1 MKKQPIIALIAFLI
15 ASCWFVSCQN
25 GTSQQ
30 GRDLQFEDI
39 SLKKSEHLFTD
50 ESKPACQLSID
61 FTFVSNANTIGAKDS
76 LNAYILSALFG
87 KKYQQLSP
95 QEAMEGY
102 AKEYVTNYRADLE
115 PMIQKDIDNH
125 IDKDQLTAWYSYEQE
140 LKGSIETYKG
150 MLLSYCTYKNEYSG
164 GPHGMYT
171 TEFTNL
177 NLSTLQPILL
187 DELFVEDYQET
198 LTELLWYQ
206 LALDNGVETR
216 DELEEMGYA
225 TTGELAPTENFYISE
240 DGITFYYNVYEI
252 APYSMGP
259 TQITLSYDMLEYILN
274 YDNKII
280 KELIALWN

>member
-1 MKKQPIIALIAFLI
+1 MKKETTILLIAFLI
-15 ASCWFVSCQN
+15 AGCWLASCSNTGQPSRN
-25 GTSQQ
+25 
-30 GRDLQFEDI
+30 LQFEEI
-39 SLKKSEHLFTD
+39 TLTKSEHLFAD
-50 ESKPACQLSID
+50 ESKPACNLSID
-61 FTFVSNANTIGAKDS
+61 FAFVNKATTIGAKDS
-76 LNAYILSALFG
+76 INAYLLSALFG

-140 LKGSIETYKG
+140 LKGSVETYKG
-150 MLLSYCTYKNEYSG
+150 MLLTYRTYKNEYSG

-171 TEFTNL
+171 TEFINL

-187 DELFVEDYQET
+187 DELFMEEYQET

-274 YDNKII
+274 YGNKLVN
-280 KELIALWN
+280 ELITLWN

>member
-1 MKKQPIIALIAFLI
+1 MKKESTILLIAFFI
-15 ASCWFVSCQN
+15 ASCWFASCDNSDQSSRN
-25 GTSQQ
+25 
-30 GRDLQFEDI
+30 LQFEEMT
-39 SLKKSEHLFTD
+39 LTKSEHLFAD
-50 ESKPACQLSID
+50 EQKPACNLSID

-76 LNAYILSALFG
+76 INAHLLSALFG
-87 KKYQQLSP
+87 KKYQALSP
-95 QEAMEGY
+95 QEAMDGY
-102 AKEYVTNYRADLE
+102 AKEYVTDYRNDLE
-115 PMIQKDIDNH
+115 PMIQKDMDNNIDQ
-125 IDKDQLTAWYSYEQE
+125 DQLTAWYSYEQE

-150 MLLSYCTYKNEYSG
+150 MLLTYRTYRNEYSG

-177 NLSTLQPILL
+177 NLNTIQPIVL

-198 LTELLWYQ
+198 LTDLLWYQ
-206 LALDNGVETR
+206 LALDNEVETR

-225 TTGELAPTENFYISE
+225 TTGELAPTENFYINE

-274 YDNKII
+274 YDNKLVN
-280 KELIALWN
+280 ELIALWN

>member
-1 MKKQPIIALIAFLI
+1 MKKGTTILLIALLI
-15 ASCWFVSCQN
+15 AGCWLASCSNTGQPSRN
-25 GTSQQ
+25 
-30 GRDLQFEDI
+30 LQFEEI
-39 SLKKSEHLFTD
+39 TLSKSEHLFAD
-50 ESKPACQLSID
+50 ESKPACNLSID
-61 FTFVSNANTIGAKDS
+61 FAFVNNANTIGAKDS
-76 LNAYILSALFG
+76 INAYLLSALFG

-225 TTGELAPTENFYISE
+225 TTGELAPTENFYINE
-240 DGITFYYNVYEI
+240 EGITFYYNVYEI

-274 YDNKII
+274 YENKLVN
-280 KELIALWN
+280 ELITLWN

>member
-1 MKKQPIIALIAFLI
+1 MKKGTTILLIALLI
-15 ASCWFVSCQN
+15 AGCWLASCSNTGQSSRN
-25 GTSQQ
+25 
-30 GRDLQFEDI
+30 LQFEEI
-39 SLKKSEHLFTD
+39 TLSKSEHLFVD
-50 ESKPACQLSID
+50 ESKPACNLSID
-61 FTFVSNANTIGAKDS
+61 FVFVNNANTIGAKDS
-76 LNAYILSALFG
+76 INAYLLSALFG

-95 QEAMEGY
+95 QEAVEGY

-150 MLLSYCTYKNEYSG
+150 MLLSYRTYKNEYSG

-274 YDNKII
+274 YDNKLVN
-280 KELIALWN
+280 ELITLWN

>member
-1 MKKQPIIALIAFLI
+1 MKKGTTILLIALLI
-15 ASCWFVSCQN
+15 VGCWLASCSN
-25 GTSQQ
+25 T
-30 GRDLQFEDI
+30 GRPSRNLQFEEI
-39 SLKKSEHLFTD
+39 TLTKSEHLFAD
-50 ESKPACQLSID
+50 ESKPACNLSID
-61 FTFVSNANTIGAKDS
+61 FAFVNNANTIGAKDS
-76 LNAYILSALFG
+76 INAYLLSALFG

-140 LKGSIETYKG
+140 LKGSVETYMG
-150 MLLSYCTYKNEYSG
+150 MLLTYRTYKNEYSG

-274 YDNKII
+274 YDNKLVN
-280 KELIALWN
+280 ELITLWN

>member
-1 MKKQPIIALIAFLI
+1 MKKGTTILLIALLI
-15 ASCWFVSCQN
+15 AGCWLASCSNTGQPSRN
-25 GTSQQ
+25 
-30 GRDLQFEDI
+30 LQFEEI
-39 SLKKSEHLFTD
+39 TLSKSEHLFAD
-50 ESKPACQLSID
+50 ESKPACNLSID
-61 FTFVSNANTIGAKDS
+61 FAFVNNANTIGAKDS
-76 LNAYILSALFG
+76 INAYLLSALFG

-274 YDNKII
+274 YDNKLVN
-280 KELIALWN
+280 ELITLWN

>member
-1 MKKQPIIALIAFLI
+1 MKKGTTILLIALLI
-15 ASCWFVSCQN
+15 AGCWLASCSN
-25 GTSQQ
+25 TGHPS
-30 GRDLQFEDI
+30 RNLQFEEI
-39 SLKKSEHLFTD
+39 TLSKSEHLFAD
-50 ESKPACQLSID
+50 ESKPACNLSID
-61 FTFVSNANTIGAKDS
+61 FVFANNANTIGAKDS
-76 LNAYILSALFG
+76 INAYLLSALFG

-150 MLLSYCTYKNEYSG
+150 MLLSYRTYKNEYSG

-259 TQITLSYDMLEYILN
+259 TQITLSYNMLEYILN
-274 YDNKII
+274 YENKLVN
-280 KELIALWN
+280 ELITLWN

>member
-1 MKKQPIIALIAFLI
+1 MKKGTTILLIALLI
-15 ASCWFVSCQN
+15 AGCWLASCSNTGQPSRN
-25 GTSQQ
+25 
-30 GRDLQFEDI
+30 LQFEEI
-39 SLKKSEHLFTD
+39 TLSKSEHLFAD
-50 ESKPACQLSID
+50 ESKPACNLSID
-61 FTFVSNANTIGAKDS
+61 FAFVNNANTIGAKDS
-76 LNAYILSALFG
+76 INAYLLSALFG
-87 KKYQQLSP
+87 KRYQQLSP

-150 MLLSYCTYKNEYSG
+150 ILLSYCTYKNEYSG

-177 NLSTLQPILL
+177 NLSSLQPILL

-259 TQITLSYDMLEYILN
+259 TQITLSYDMLEYLLN
-274 YDNKII
+274 YDNKLVN
-280 KELIALWN
+280 ELITLWN

>member
-1 MKKQPIIALIAFLI
+1 MKKGTTILLIALLI
-15 ASCWFVSCQN
+15 AGCWLASCSNTGQPSRN
-25 GTSQQ
+25 
-30 GRDLQFEDI
+30 LQFEEI
-39 SLKKSEHLFTD
+39 TLSKSEHLFAD
-50 ESKPACQLSID
+50 ESKPACNLSID
-61 FTFVSNANTIGAKDS
+61 FAFVNNANTIGAKDS
-76 LNAYILSALFG
+76 INAYLLSALFG
-87 KKYQQLSP
+87 KKYQQLLP

-187 DELFVEDYQET
+187 DELFVEEYQET

-225 TTGELAPTENFYISE
+225 TTGELAPTENFYINE

-274 YDNKII
+274 YENKLVN
-280 KELIALWN
+280 ELITLWN

>member
-1 MKKQPIIALIAFLI
+1 MKKGTTILLIALLI
-15 ASCWFVSCQN
+15 AGCWLASCSNN
-25 GTSQQ
+25 GQPS
-30 GRDLQFEDI
+30 RNLQFEEI
-39 SLKKSEHLFTD
+39 TLSKSEHLFAD
-50 ESKPACQLSID
+50 ESKPACNLSID
-61 FTFVSNANTIGAKDS
+61 FAFVNNANTIGAKDS
-76 LNAYILSALFG
+76 INAYLLSALFG

-225 TTGELAPTENFYISE
+225 TTGELAPTENFYINE

-274 YDNKII
+274 YDNKLVN
-280 KELIALWN
+280 ELITLWN

>member
-1 MKKQPIIALIAFLI
+1 MKKETTILLIALLI
-15 ASCWFVSCQN
+15 AGCWLTSCSNTDQPSRN
-25 GTSQQ
+25 
-30 GRDLQFEDI
+30 LQFEEI
-39 SLKKSEHLFTD
+39 TLTKSEHLFAD
-50 ESKPACQLSID
+50 ESKPACNLSID
-61 FTFVSNANTIGAKDS
+61 FVFVNNANTIGAKDS
-76 LNAYILSALFG
+76 INAYLLSALFG

-102 AKEYVTNYRADLE
+102 AKEYVTDYRADLE

-140 LKGSIETYKG
+140 LKGSVETYKG
-150 MLLSYCTYKNEYSG
+150 MLLTYRTYKNEYSG

-171 TEFTNL
+171 TEFTSL
-177 NLSTLQPILL
+177 NLSTIQPILL

-274 YDNKII
+274 YDNKLVN
-280 KELIALWN
+280 ELITLWN

>member
-1 MKKQPIIALIAFLI
+1 MPTRSSI
-15 ASCWFVSCQN
+15 
-25 GTSQQ
+25 
-30 GRDLQFEDI
+30 
-39 SLKKSEHLFTD
+39 
-50 ESKPACQLSID
+50 SID
-61 FTFVSNANTIGAKDS
+61 FAFVNNATTIGAKDS
-76 LNAYILSALFG
+76 INAYLLSALFG

-177 NLSTLQPILL
+177 NLSTIQPILL

-274 YDNKII
+274 YENKLVN
-280 KELIALWN
+280 ELITLWN

>member
-1 MKKQPIIALIAFLI
+1 MKKRTTILLIALLI
-15 ASCWFVSCQN
+15 AGCWLASCSNTGQPSRN
-25 GTSQQ
+25 
-30 GRDLQFEDI
+30 LQFEEI
-39 SLKKSEHLFTD
+39 TLSKSEHLFAD
-50 ESKPACQLSID
+50 ESKPACNLSID
-61 FTFVSNANTIGAKDS
+61 FVFVNNANTIGAKDS
-76 LNAYILSALFG
+76 INAYLLSALFG

-95 QEAMEGY
+95 QEAIEGY

-140 LKGSIETYKG
+140 LKGSVETYMG
-150 MLLSYCTYKNEYSG
+150 ILLTYRTYKNEYSG

-171 TEFTNL
+171 TEFTSL

-225 TTGELAPTENFYISE
+225 TTGELAPTENFYINE

-274 YDNKII
+274 YNNKLVN
-280 KELIALWN
+280 ELITLWN

>member
-1 MKKQPIIALIAFLI
+1 MKKGTTILLIALLI
-15 ASCWFVSCQN
+15 VGCWLASCSNTGQPSRN
-25 GTSQQ
+25 
-30 GRDLQFEDI
+30 LQFEEI
-39 SLKKSEHLFTD
+39 TLTKSEHLFAD
-50 ESKPACQLSID
+50 ESKPACNLSID
-61 FTFVSNANTIGAKDS
+61 FAFVNNANTIGAKDS
-76 LNAYILSALFG
+76 INAYLLSALFG

-95 QEAMEGY
+95 QEAIEGY
-102 AKEYVTNYRADLE
+102 AKEHATNYRADLE

-140 LKGSIETYKG
+140 LKGSVETYMG
-150 MLLSYCTYKNEYSG
+150 ILLTYRTYKNEYSG

-274 YDNKII
+274 YNNKLVN
-280 KELIALWN
+280 ELITLWN

>member
-1 MKKQPIIALIAFLI
+1 MKKGTTILLIALLI
-15 ASCWFVSCQN
+15 AGCWLASCSNTGQPSRN
-25 GTSQQ
+25 
-30 GRDLQFEDI
+30 LQFEEI
-39 SLKKSEHLFTD
+39 TLSKSEHLFAD
-50 ESKPACQLSID
+50 ESKPACNLYID
-61 FTFVSNANTIGAKDS
+61 FVFVNNATTIGAKDS
-76 LNAYILSALFG
+76 INAYLLSALFG

-95 QEAMEGY
+95 QEAVEGY

-177 NLSTLQPILL
+177 NLSSLQPILL
-187 DELFVEDYQET
+187 DELFVEEYQET

-274 YDNKII
+274 YENKLVN
-280 KELIALWN
+280 ELITLWN

>member
-1 MKKQPIIALIAFLI
+1 MKKGTTILLIALLI
-15 ASCWFVSCQN
+15 AGCWLASCSNTGQPSRN
-25 GTSQQ
+25 
-30 GRDLQFEDI
+30 LQFEEI
-39 SLKKSEHLFTD
+39 TLSKSEHLFAD
-50 ESKPACQLSID
+50 ESKPACNLSID
-61 FTFVSNANTIGAKDS
+61 FVFVNNTTTIGAKDS
-76 LNAYILSALFG
+76 INAYLLSALFG

-102 AKEYVTNYRADLE
+102 AMEYVTNYRADLE

-150 MLLSYCTYKNEYSG
+150 MLLSYRTYKNEYSG

-177 NLSTLQPILL
+177 NLSSLQPILL
-187 DELFVEDYQET
+187 DELFVEEYQET

-274 YDNKII
+274 YDNKLVN
-280 KELIALWN
+280 ELITLWN

>member
-1 MKKQPIIALIAFLI
+1 MKKGTTILLIALLI
-15 ASCWFVSCQN
+15 AGCWLASCSNTGQPSRN
-25 GTSQQ
+25 
-30 GRDLQFEDI
+30 LQFEEI
-39 SLKKSEHLFTD
+39 TLTKSEHLFAD
-50 ESKPACQLSID
+50 ESKPACNLSID
-61 FTFVSNANTIGAKDS
+61 FVFVNNTTTIGAKDS
-76 LNAYILSALFG
+76 INAYLLSALFG

-150 MLLSYCTYKNEYSG
+150 MLLSYRTYKNEYSG

-187 DELFVEDYQET
+187 DELFVEEYQET

-225 TTGELAPTENFYISE
+225 TTGELAPTENFYINE
-240 DGITFYYNVYEI
+240 EGITFYYNVYEI

-274 YDNKII
+274 YDNKLVNEFIT
-280 KELIALWN
+280 LWN

>member
-1 MKKQPIIALIAFLI
+1 MKKGTTILLIALLI
-15 ASCWFVSCQN
+15 AGCWLASCSNTGQPSRN
-25 GTSQQ
+25 
-30 GRDLQFEDI
+30 LQFEEI
-39 SLKKSEHLFTD
+39 TLTKSEHLFAD
-50 ESKPACQLSID
+50 ESKPACNLSID
-61 FTFVSNANTIGAKDS
+61 FVFVNNTTTIGAKDS
-76 LNAYILSALFG
+76 INAYLLSALFG

-150 MLLSYCTYKNEYSG
+150 MLLSYRTYKNEYSG

-187 DELFVEDYQET
+187 DELFVEEYQET

-225 TTGELAPTENFYISE
+225 TTGELAPTENFYINE
-240 DGITFYYNVYEI
+240 EGITFYYNVYEI

-274 YDNKII
+274 YENKLVN
-280 KELIALWN
+280 ELITLWN

>member
-1 MKKQPIIALIAFLI
+1 MKKGTTILLIALLI
-15 ASCWFVSCQN
+15 AGCWLASCSNTGQPSRN
-25 GTSQQ
+25 
-30 GRDLQFEDI
+30 LQFEEI
-39 SLKKSEHLFTD
+39 TLSKSEHLFAD
-50 ESKPACQLSID
+50 ESKPACNLSID
-61 FTFVSNANTIGAKDS
+61 FVFVNNTTTIGAKDS
-76 LNAYILSALFG
+76 INAYLLSALFG

-150 MLLSYCTYKNEYSG
+150 MLLSYRTYKNEYSG

-187 DELFVEDYQET
+187 DELFVEEYQET
-198 LTELLWYQ
+198 LTDLLWYQ
-206 LALDNGVETR
+206 LALDNEVETR

-225 TTGELAPTENFYISE
+225 TTGELAPTENFYINE
-240 DGITFYYNVYEI
+240 EGITFYYNVYEI

-274 YDNKII
+274 YENKLVN
-280 KELIALWN
+280 ELITLWN

>member
-1 MKKQPIIALIAFLI
+1 MKKGTTILLIALLI
-15 ASCWFVSCQN
+15 AGCWLASCSNTGQPLRN
-25 GTSQQ
+25 
-30 GRDLQFEDI
+30 LQFEEI
-39 SLKKSEHLFTD
+39 TLSKSEHLFAD
-50 ESKPACQLSID
+50 ESKPACNLSID
-61 FTFVSNANTIGAKDS
+61 FAFVNNANTIGAKDS
-76 LNAYILSALFG
+76 INAYLLSALFG

-150 MLLSYCTYKNEYSG
+150 MLLSYRTYKNEYSG

-177 NLSTLQPILL
+177 NLSSLQPILL

-259 TQITLSYDMLEYILN
+259 TQITLSYNMLEYILN
-274 YDNKII
+274 YENKLVN
-280 KELIALWN
+280 ELITLWN

>member
-1 MKKQPIIALIAFLI
+1 MKKGTTILLIALLI
-15 ASCWFVSCQN
+15 AGCWLASCSNTGQPSRN
-25 GTSQQ
+25 
-30 GRDLQFEDI
+30 LQFEEI
-39 SLKKSEHLFTD
+39 TLSKSEHLFAD
-50 ESKPACQLSID
+50 ESKPACNLSID
-61 FTFVSNANTIGAKDS
+61 FAFVNNANTIGAKDS
-76 LNAYILSALFG
+76 INAYLLSVLFG
-87 KKYQQLSP
+87 KRYQQLSP

-171 TEFTNL
+171 TEFINL
-177 NLSTLQPILL
+177 NLSSLQPILL

-259 TQITLSYDMLEYILN
+259 TQITLSYDMLKYILN

>member
-1 MKKQPIIALIAFLI
+1 MKKGTTILLIALLI
-15 ASCWFVSCQN
+15 AGCWLASCSNTGQPSRN
-25 GTSQQ
+25 
-30 GRDLQFEDI
+30 LQFEEI
-39 SLKKSEHLFTD
+39 TLSKSEHLFAD
-50 ESKPACQLSID
+50 ESKPACNLSID
-61 FTFVSNANTIGAKDS
+61 FVSVNNATTIGAKDS
-76 LNAYILSALFG
+76 INDYLLSSLFG

-150 MLLSYCTYKNEYSG
+150 MLLSYRTYKNEYSG

-171 TEFTNL
+171 TEFINL
-177 NLSTLQPILL
+177 NLSTIQPILL
-187 DELFVEDYQET
+187 DELFVEYYQET

-274 YDNKII
+274 YENKLVN
-280 KELIALWN
+280 ELITLWN

>member
-1 MKKQPIIALIAFLI
+1 MKKETTILLIALLI
-15 ASCWFVSCQN
+15 AGCWLASCSNTDQPSRN
-25 GTSQQ
+25 
-30 GRDLQFEDI
+30 LQFEEI
-39 SLKKSEHLFTD
+39 TLSKSEHLFAD
-50 ESKPACQLSID
+50 ESKPACNLSID
-61 FTFVSNANTIGAKDS
+61 FAFVNNANTIGAKDS
-76 LNAYILSALFG
+76 INAYLLSALFG

-95 QEAMEGY
+95 QKAMEGY
-102 AKEYVTNYRADLE
+102 AKEYATNYRADLE

-140 LKGSIETYKG
+140 LKGSVETYKG
-150 MLLSYCTYKNEYSG
+150 MLLTYRTYKNEYSG

-274 YDNKII
+274 YDNKLVN
-280 KELIALWN
+280 ELITLWN

>member
-1 MKKQPIIALIAFLI
+1 MKKGTTILLIALLI
-15 ASCWFVSCQN
+15 AGCWLASCSNTGQPSRN
-25 GTSQQ
+25 
-30 GRDLQFEDI
+30 LQFEEI
-39 SLKKSEHLFTD
+39 TLTKSEHLFAD
-50 ESKPACQLSID
+50 ESKPACNLSID
-61 FTFVSNANTIGAKDS
+61 FAFVNNANTIGAKDS
-76 LNAYILSALFG
+76 INTYLLSALFG

-150 MLLSYCTYKNEYSG
+150 MLLSYRTYKNEYSG

-187 DELFVEDYQET
+187 DELFVEEYQET

-274 YDNKII
+274 YDNKLVN
-280 KELIALWN
+280 ELITLWN

>member
-1 MKKQPIIALIAFLI
+1 MKKGTTILLIALLI
-15 ASCWFVSCQN
+15 AGCWLASCSNTGQPSRN
-25 GTSQQ
+25 
-30 GRDLQFEDI
+30 LQFEEI
-39 SLKKSEHLFTD
+39 TLTKSEHLFAD
-50 ESKPACQLSID
+50 ESKPACNLSID
-61 FTFVSNANTIGAKDS
+61 FAFVNNANTIGAKDS
-76 LNAYILSALFG
+76 INAYLLSALFG

-225 TTGELAPTENFYISE
+225 TTGELAPTENFYINE

-274 YDNKII
+274 YDNKLVN
-280 KELIALWN
+280 ELITLWN

>member
-1 MKKQPIIALIAFLI
+1 MKKETTILLIALLI
-15 ASCWFVSCQN
+15 AGCWLASCSNTGQPSRN
-25 GTSQQ
+25 
-30 GRDLQFEDI
+30 LQFEEI
-39 SLKKSEHLFTD
+39 TLSKSEHLFAD
-50 ESKPACQLSID
+50 ESKPACNLSID
-61 FTFVSNANTIGAKDS
+61 FAFVNNANTIGAKDS
-76 LNAYILSALFG
+76 INAYLLSALFG

-102 AKEYVTNYRADLE
+102 AKEYVTNYLADLE

-140 LKGSIETYKG
+140 LKGSVETYMG
-150 MLLSYCTYKNEYSG
+150 ILLTYRTYKNEYSG

-171 TEFTNL
+171 TEFINL
-177 NLSTLQPILL
+177 NLNTIQPILL
-187 DELFVEDYQET
+187 DELFAEDYQET

-274 YDNKII
+274 YDNKLVN
-280 KELIALWN
+280 ELITLWN

>member
-1 MKKQPIIALIAFLI
+1 MKKGTTILLIALLI
-15 ASCWFVSCQN
+15 AGCWLASCSNTGQPSRN
-25 GTSQQ
+25 
-30 GRDLQFEDI
+30 LQFEEI
-39 SLKKSEHLFTD
+39 TLTKSEHLFAD
-50 ESKPACQLSID
+50 ESKPACNLSID
-61 FTFVSNANTIGAKDS
+61 FAFVNNANTIGAKDS
-76 LNAYILSALFG
+76 INAYLLSALFG

-102 AKEYVTNYRADLE
+102 ANEYVTNSRADLE

-140 LKGSIETYKG
+140 LKGSIEAYKG

-177 NLSTLQPILL
+177 NLSSLQPILL

-225 TTGELAPTENFYISE
+225 TTSELAPTENFYINE

-274 YDNKII
+274 YDNKLVN
-280 KELIALWN
+280 ELITLWN

>member
-1 MKKQPIIALIAFLI
+1 MKKRTTILLIALLI
-15 ASCWFVSCQN
+15 VGCWLASCSNTDQPSRN
-25 GTSQQ
+25 
-30 GRDLQFEDI
+30 LQFEEI
-39 SLKKSEHLFTD
+39 TLTKSEHLFAD
-50 ESKPACQLSID
+50 ESKPACNLSID
-61 FTFVSNANTIGAKDS
+61 FAFVNNANTIGAKDS
-76 LNAYILSALFG
+76 INAYLLSALFG

-95 QEAMEGY
+95 QKAMEGY
-102 AKEYVTNYRADLE
+102 AKEYATNYRADLE

-140 LKGSIETYKG
+140 LKGSVETYMG
-150 MLLSYCTYKNEYSG
+150 MLLTYRTYKNEYSG

-171 TEFTNL
+171 TEFINL
-177 NLSTLQPILL
+177 NLSTIQPILL

-274 YDNKII
+274 YDNKLVN
-280 KELIALWN
+280 ELITLWN

>member
-1 MKKQPIIALIAFLI
+1 MKKGTTILLIALLI
-15 ASCWFVSCQN
+15 AGCWLASCSNTGQPSRN
-25 GTSQQ
+25 
-30 GRDLQFEDI
+30 LQFEEI
-39 SLKKSEHLFTD
+39 MLSKSEHLFAD
-50 ESKPACQLSID
+50 ESKPACNLSID
-61 FTFVSNANTIGAKDS
+61 FAFVNNANTIGAKDS
-76 LNAYILSALFG
+76 INAYLLSALFG
-87 KKYQQLSP
+87 KRYQQLSP

-150 MLLSYCTYKNEYSG
+150 MLLSYRTYKNEYSG

-225 TTGELAPTENFYISE
+225 TTGELAPTENFYINE
-240 DGITFYYNVYEI
+240 EGITFYYNVYEI

-274 YDNKII
+274 YDNKLVN
-280 KELIALWN
+280 ELITLWN

>member
-1 MKKQPIIALIAFLI
+1 MKKGTTILLIALLI
-15 ASCWFVSCQN
+15 AGCWLASCSNTGQPSRN
-25 GTSQQ
+25 
-30 GRDLQFEDI
+30 LQFEEI
-39 SLKKSEHLFTD
+39 TLSKSEHLFAD
-50 ESKPACQLSID
+50 ESKPACNLSID
-61 FTFVSNANTIGAKDS
+61 FIFVNNANTIGAKDS
-76 LNAYILSALFG
+76 INAYLLSALFG

-225 TTGELAPTENFYISE
+225 TTGELAPTENFYINE

-274 YDNKII
+274 YDNKLVN
-280 KELIALWN
+280 ELITLWN

>member
-1 MKKQPIIALIAFLI
+1 MKKRTTILLIALLI
-15 ASCWFVSCQN
+15 AGCWLASCSNTGQPSRN
-25 GTSQQ
+25 
-30 GRDLQFEDI
+30 LQFEEI
-39 SLKKSEHLFTD
+39 TLTKSEHLFAD
-50 ESKPACQLSID
+50 ESKPACNLSID
-61 FTFVSNANTIGAKDS
+61 FAFVNKATTIGAKDS
-76 LNAYILSALFG
+76 INAYLLSALFG

-150 MLLSYCTYKNEYSG
+150 MLLTYRTYKNEYSG

-274 YDNKII
+274 YDNKLVN
-280 KELIALWN
+280 ELITLWN

>member
-1 MKKQPIIALIAFLI
+1 MKKRTTILLIALLI
-15 ASCWFVSCQN
+15 AGCWLASCSNTGQPSRN
-25 GTSQQ
+25 
-30 GRDLQFEDI
+30 LQFEEI
-39 SLKKSEHLFTD
+39 TLSKSEHLFAD
-50 ESKPACQLSID
+50 ESKPACNLSID
-61 FTFVSNANTIGAKDS
+61 FAFVNNANTIGAKDS
-76 LNAYILSALFG
+76 INAYLLSALFG

-95 QEAMEGY
+95 QEAIEGY
-102 AKEYVTNYRADLE
+102 AKEYATDYRADLE

-140 LKGSIETYKG
+140 LKGSVETYKG
-150 MLLSYCTYKNEYSG
+150 MLLTYRTYKNEYSG

-177 NLSTLQPILL
+177 NLNTIQPILL

-274 YDNKII
+274 YNNKLVN
-280 KELIALWN
+280 ELITLWN

>member
-1 MKKQPIIALIAFLI
+1 MKKGTTILLIALLI
-15 ASCWFVSCQN
+15 AGCWLASCSNTGQPSRN
-25 GTSQQ
+25 
-30 GRDLQFEDI
+30 LQFEEI
-39 SLKKSEHLFTD
+39 TLSKSEHLFAD
-50 ESKPACQLSID
+50 ESKPACNLSID
-61 FTFVSNANTIGAKDS
+61 FAFVNNANTIGAKDS
-76 LNAYILSALFG
+76 INAYLLSALFG

-225 TTGELAPTENFYISE
+225 TTGELAPTENFYINE
-240 DGITFYYNVYEI
+240 EGITFYYNVYEI

-274 YDNKII
+274 YDNKLVN
-280 KELIALWN
+280 ELITLWN

>member
-1 MKKQPIIALIAFLI
+1 MKKETTILLIALLI
-15 ASCWFVSCQN
+15 AGCWLASCSNTGQPSRN
-25 GTSQQ
+25 
-30 GRDLQFEDI
+30 LQFEEI
-39 SLKKSEHLFTD
+39 TLTKSEHLFAD
-50 ESKPACQLSID
+50 ESKPACNLSID
-61 FTFVSNANTIGAKDS
+61 FVFVNNAITIGAKDS
-76 LNAYILSALFG
+76 INAYLLSALFG

-140 LKGSIETYKG
+140 LKGSVETYMG
-150 MLLSYCTYKNEYSG
+150 ILLTYRTYKNEYSG

-171 TEFTNL
+171 TEFINL
-177 NLSTLQPILL
+177 NLSTIQPILL

-225 TTGELAPTENFYISE
+225 TTGELAPTENFYINE
-240 DGITFYYNVYEI
+240 EGITFYYNVYEI

-274 YDNKII
+274 YDNKLVN
-280 KELIALWN
+280 ELITLWN

>member
-1 MKKQPIIALIAFLI
+1 MKKETTILLIAFLI
-15 ASCWFVSCQN
+15 AGCWLASCSNTGQPSRN
-25 GTSQQ
+25 
-30 GRDLQFEDI
+30 LQFEEI
-39 SLKKSEHLFTD
+39 TLTKSEHLFAD
-50 ESKPACQLSID
+50 ESKPACNLSID
-61 FTFVSNANTIGAKDS
+61 FVFVNNAITIGAKDS
-76 LNAYILSALFG
+76 INAYLLSALFG

-140 LKGSIETYKG
+140 LKGSVETYKG
-150 MLLSYCTYKNEYSG
+150 ILLTYRTYKNEYSG

-171 TEFTNL
+171 TEFINL
-177 NLSTLQPILL
+177 NLSTIQPILL
-187 DELFVEDYQET
+187 DELFVEEYQET

-274 YDNKII
+274 YDNKLVN
-280 KELIALWN
+280 ELITLWN

>member
-1 MKKQPIIALIAFLI
+1 MKKGTTILLIALLI
-15 ASCWFVSCQN
+15 AGCWLASCSNTGQPSRN
-25 GTSQQ
+25 
-30 GRDLQFEDI
+30 LQFEEI
-39 SLKKSEHLFTD
+39 TLSKSEHLFAD
-50 ESKPACQLSID
+50 ESKPACNLSID
-61 FTFVSNANTIGAKDS
+61 FAFVNNANTIGAKDS
-76 LNAYILSALFG
+76 INAYLLSALFG

-140 LKGSIETYKG
+140 LKGSVETYKG
-150 MLLSYCTYKNEYSG
+150 MLLTYRTYKNEYSG
-164 GPHGMYT
+164 GPHGMYV

-177 NLSTLQPILL
+177 NLSTIQPILL

-274 YDNKII
+274 YDNKLVN
-280 KELIALWN
+280 ELITLWN